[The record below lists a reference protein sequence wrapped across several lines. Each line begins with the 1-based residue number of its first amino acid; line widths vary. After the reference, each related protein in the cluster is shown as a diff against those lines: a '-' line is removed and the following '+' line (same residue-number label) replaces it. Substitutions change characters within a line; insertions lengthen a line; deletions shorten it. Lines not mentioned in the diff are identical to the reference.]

1 MKKGTRRV
9 LVAMGSNLDSAGG
22 TRHEMLRGAARFLG
36 ELAGGGGEV
45 VGVSDGIESRA
56 KLGPVRLSS
65 IWESDPLGPALHPF
79 LNAVAEVALPIQ
91 NEADAAALLGTLKAF
106 ERACGREETP
116 VRWGPRVLD
125 LDILDVDSLSV
136 HTQTLIIPHPEAH
149 CRLFVLRPLQE
160 LRPGWEHPSLGRSI
174 DSLLRDA
181 PPLNLRRTTLE
192 W

>member
-1 MKKGTRRV
+1 
-9 LVAMGSNLDSAGG
+9 MGSNLDSAGG
-22 TRHEMLRGAARFLG
+22 TRHEMLRRAATFLG
-36 ELAGGGGEV
+36 ELGDVGERRAGPG
-45 VGVSDGIESRA
+45 S
-56 KLGPVRLSS
+56 VRLSS
-65 IWESDPLGPALHPF
+65 VWESDPLGPARYPF
-79 LNAVAEVALPIQ
+79 LNAVAEVAVPIRDQ
-91 NEADAAALLGTLKAF
+91 ADALALLGTLKTF
-106 ERACGREETP
+106 ERSCGREEAP